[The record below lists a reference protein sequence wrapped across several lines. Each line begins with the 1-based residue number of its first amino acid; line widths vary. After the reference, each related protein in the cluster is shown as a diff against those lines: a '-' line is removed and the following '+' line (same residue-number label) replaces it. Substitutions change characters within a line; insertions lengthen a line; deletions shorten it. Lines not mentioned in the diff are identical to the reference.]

1 MASAA
6 SVTSNDCAAV
16 RELLSKSA
24 GRSADVRGLYLYT
37 AREYF
42 PHCSFVNEFSEDN
55 RKESDSLSS
64 SESLYSMLELQMKG
78 RGLLEAEKNLQL
90 RKLLSKKNMAAVM
103 AKKKPVDMK
112 NVDQKE
118 ADSSG
123 SESIGI
129 DTNKAETQTAKSGN
143 EVYSYDVQSL
153 AKSSKRRSR
162 AFQVVPRAI
171 EEDDIARES
180 FQD

>member
-1 MASAA
+1 
-6 SVTSNDCAAV
+6 
-16 RELLSKSA
+16 
-24 GRSADVRGLYLYT
+24 
-37 AREYF
+37 
-42 PHCSFVNEFSEDN
+42 
-55 RKESDSLSS
+55 
-64 SESLYSMLELQMKG
+64 MLELQMKG

-180 FQD
+180 FQDWIRGIKKRPSGCPRLKTETVLFERSLAQRSKKSTVKVGDRPRVDPKVTEQGLLRVDPEVQVKLVIV